1 MLYEIDGKP
10 AFRIDLYDHA
20 VAHKWKNLIESIYV
34 GDGEDIDHKRSFF
47 SLWEESEI
55 QLLLLEAIKKI
66 NAFLKTN
73 FIKIPENINWRD
85 QNFYNNLHM
94 KFETL
99 SGEFDNPTKLI
110 KIAPMDIKESV
121 RDLNYCVHA
130 LEHRSFNSD
139 EKYLPIQWTKKRIST
154 PRIKLA
160 DDEYELIQ
168 FHQRKNKVYLAYNE
182 LGKSYADLYEDNLPI
197 GYAATKN
204 NHYIG
209 ADIFIALQ
217 NKKNIFSIGFL
228 KWAKKNKMDPYE
240 KKHGIGLL
248 EIGKAEIIDIDYL
261 TKDSK
266 IDIILERKQ
275 KNDKSV

>member
-1 MLYEIDGKP
+1 
-10 AFRIDLYDHA
+10 
-20 VAHKWKNLIESIYV
+20 
-34 GDGEDIDHKRSFF
+34 
-47 SLWEESEI
+47 
-55 QLLLLEAIKKI
+55 LLETIKKI
-66 NAFLKTN
+66 NSFLKTN
-73 FIKIPENINWRD
+73 FISIPDNINWKD
-85 QNFYNNLHM
+85 QEFYNNLHM

-130 LEHRSFNSD
+130 LEHRSYKSSK
-139 EKYLPIQWTKKRIST
+139 KYLYIPWTKKRIST

-160 DDEYELIQ
+160 DAEYELFQ
-168 FHQRKNKVYLAYNE
+168 FHQTKNKVYLAYNE
-182 LGKSYADLYEDNLPI
+182 LGKSYIDLYENNLPI
-197 GYAATKN
+197 GYARTKN

-209 ADIFIALQ
+209 ADIFIPLL
-217 NKKNIFSIGFL
+217 NDENIFPKGFL
-228 KWAKKNKMDPYE
+228 KWAKKNKIDPYE

-266 IDIILERKQ
+266 IDIILERK